1 MTEHRPPPRF
11 SPSAAWL
18 GALAA
23 VAFAAVATREAA
35 SSADLTGPVWLNA
48 VCAVGLAAPLAAG
61 RRYPMVAVAVAVAVG
76 SAMAQT
82 TWLTPSTNLAMP
94 FLAMLAA
101 AFTAGRH
108 TPGRR
113 TSLALLGLCLLEEWA
128 GPIAVNGDPVW
139 DALFVSLALW
149 AIWLL
154 GRSALARF
162 DLARAEQARRD
173 AERERA
179 AQIRAAITAERHAVA
194 RDLHDT
200 VAHAVTLMVLQAT
213 GARLIA
219 REDPDAAV
227 TALAS
232 IENAGRRAMEDLR
245 AMLHVLRQDP
255 DGPDGPPPSLEQLAA
270 LVETARASGVDAALD
285 TSALTAE
292 LPRPLAVTA
301 YRTVQE
307 GLTNAA
313 RHAPG
318 ASVRI
323 TLRTT
328 PGQLTI
334 TVTNGPPHAGRPSP
348 TEGSG
353 TGLAGLR
360 ERVTALAG
368 TLTAGPQP
376 DGGYILTAALPRSN
390 A

>member
-1 MTEHRPPPRF
+1 
-11 SPSAAWL
+11 
-18 GALAA
+18 
-23 VAFAAVATREAA
+23 
-35 SSADLTGPVWLNA
+35 
-48 VCAVGLAAPLAAG
+48 
-61 RRYPMVAVAVAVAVG
+61 
-76 SAMAQT
+76 MAQT
-82 TWLTPSTNLAMP
+82 TWLTPSTNLVLP
-94 FLAMLAA
+94 FLAMLAT

-108 TPGRR
+108 APGRCAA
-113 TSLALLGLCLLEEWA
+113 LALFGLCLAQEWA

-149 AIWLL
+149 AVWLL
-154 GRSALARF
+154 GRSARARF
-162 DLARAEQARRD
+162 DLALAEQARRD
-173 AERERA
+173 AEQERA
-179 AQIRAAITAERHAVA
+179 AQIRAAVTAERHAVA

-213 GARLIA
+213 GTRLIA
-219 REDPDAAV
+219 HKDPEAAV
-227 TALAS
+227 TALAA
-232 IENAGRRAMEDLR
+232 IENAGRQAMEDLR
-245 AMLHVLRQDP
+245 AMLHVLRREADRS
-255 DGPDGPPPSLEQLAA
+255 DSPPPSLEQLAA
-270 LVETARASGVDAALD
+270 LVEAARAGGVDAALD

-318 ASVRI
+318 APVRI

-334 TVTNGPPHAGRPSP
+334 TVTNGPPGPGRSSP
-348 TEGSG
+348 TTGSG

-368 TLTAGPQP
+368 ALSAGPQP
-376 DGGYILTAALPRSN
+376 DGGYTLTAALPRSN